1 MTEAD
6 RLALHR
12 LAEALP
18 AGSAVPV
25 PREWLLE
32 LLSSGQHTTAEPSPV
47 PPADL
52 TVAQIA
58 SRYGRHASTVRV
70 WLERGAFPGAYKLRG
85 RDWRGPAAGL
95 AAFAAS
101 ERAREVG
108 TPAARRGPRKAADL
122 GAWRRAG

>member
-12 LAEALP
+12 LAEALAP
-18 AGSAVPV
+18 GTGVMV

-32 LLSSGQHTTAEPSPV
+32 LLEGTGEHPSEGSPV

-52 TVAQIA
+52 TVAQVA

-85 RDWRGPAAGL
+85 RDWRVPAADL
-95 AAFAAS
+95 AAFDAS
-101 ERAREVG
+101 ERAREAG